1 MGDENKMSTEQEEK
15 KQAADQ
21 MFKKPSEIERE
32 EQGLPP
38 IDNDSDISL
47 PDEPSEDEF
56 DEVMSP
62 GLSPDFFEIGDK
74 SFQFKISNI
83 RTQKQMIKSFDSIM
97 ELTKKLDIP
106 AIAQAFNERSRAN
119 LEAGTIDNTVSE
131 MIELIQD
138 IVQRGGISNILITLM
153 DLFVGVV
160 CAICQAQDDTVTL
173 DWIEDNLLGFAQA
186 QEIFFEQLDKDA
198 IGGRVIDFLQL
209 ATRAVVGTVAV

>member
-1 MGDENKMSTEQEEK
+1 MSTEEK
-15 KQAADQ
+15 KQASDKL
-21 MFKKPSEIERE
+21 FKKPSEIKRK
-32 EQGLPP
+32 EQGLPTT
-38 IDNDSDISL
+38 DDDSDA
-47 PDEPSEDEF
+47 PTPGEPSDDEF
-56 DEVMSP
+56 NEVMTP
-62 GLSPDFFEIGDK
+62 ELSPDSFDIGDK

-83 RTQKQMIKSFDSIM
+83 RTQKQMVKSFDSIM

-119 LEAGTIDNTVSE
+119 LDAGTLDNTVSE

-138 IVQRGGISNILITLM
+138 IIQRGGISDILITLM

-160 CAICQAQDDTVTL
+160 CAICNAQDDSVTL
-173 DWIEDNLLGFAQA
+173 DWIENNLNGFAQA

-209 ATRAVVGTVAV
+209 ATRAVVGTV